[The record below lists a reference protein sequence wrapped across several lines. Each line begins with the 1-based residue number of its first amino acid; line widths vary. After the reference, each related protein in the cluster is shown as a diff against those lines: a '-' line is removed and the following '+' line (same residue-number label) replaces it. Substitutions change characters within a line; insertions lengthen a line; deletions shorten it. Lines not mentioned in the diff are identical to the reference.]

1 MVLNYDNNNGF
12 YSVFDNLKKQIPEV
26 SSEANKFFD
35 DLNKLQKIHP
45 NIPIDFEGFIKD
57 GNIADESL
65 ISFIKTTDSSK
76 ISLANYQ
83 SYLQSTAKQTTT
95 FATITQKAGS
105 ALKTIGGAF
114 LSTFANMAVMYALAW
129 SALALSATL

>member
-45 NIPIDFEGFIKD
+45 NRPIDFEGFIKG

-83 SYLQSTAKQTTT
+83 SYLQSTFGEVYQPFRQSKPFQTPLFFYYLSKVYKIIYFMSIKKWT
-95 FATITQKAGS
+95 FIT
-105 ALKTIGGAF
+105 F
-114 LSTFANMAVMYALAW
+114 F
-129 SALALSATL
+129 